1 MTSMSGGMTK
11 NSKIMQ
17 YINYR
22 MRVTVDDGRMLV
34 GKFMAFDKHMNMVL
48 CDCEEFRRLG
58 VKGKANEEREEKRS
72 LGLVLL
78 RGEAV
83 VSIQVESPPSSEEA
97 RRVAPAAAGP
107 GAGRAAGRA
116 MPNATMSAPAGLR
129 GPAAGI
135 GASGNTMAPNMG
147 RGMMMPPPGMPGMP
161 PMMMGRGMPGPPPGY
176 GGPPPGAP
184 PGMFPPGM
192 GPPPGMFPPGM
203 GPPGMRPPPG
213 MFPPG
218 MPPPPGMM
226 PPPPGMPPMPPGM
239 GRGNTPRPQ

>member
-1 MTSMSGGMTK
+1 MSGGMTK

-78 RGEAV
+78 RGESV

-116 MPNATMSAPAGLR
+116 MPNATMSAPAG
-129 GPAAGI
+129 AA
-135 GASGNTMAPNMG
+135 AAHTHT
-147 RGMMMPPPGMPGMP
+147 
-161 PMMMGRGMPGPPPGY
+161 
-176 GGPPPGAP
+176 
-184 PGMFPPGM
+184 
-192 GPPPGMFPPGM
+192 
-203 GPPGMRPPPG
+203 RPHLPVSPS
-213 MFPPG
+213 
-218 MPPPPGMM
+218 PPPPLPSLQDCVALPLASA
-226 PPPPGMPPMPPGM
+226 PPA
-239 GRGNTPRPQ
+239 TQWRPTWAGA

>member
-97 RRVAPAAAGP
+97 RRVAPSAAGP

-135 GASGNTMAPNMG
+135 GASGNAMAPNMG
-147 RGMMMPPPGMPGMP
+147 RGMKETWERSTLSIKNKQVLYDIKKG
-161 PMMMGRGMPGPPPGY
+161 
-176 GGPPPGAP
+176 
-184 PGMFPPGM
+184 FQ
-192 GPPPGMFPPGM
+192 FS
-203 GPPGMRPPPG
+203 
-213 MFPPG
+213 
-218 MPPPPGMM
+218 
-226 PPPPGMPPMPPGM
+226 
-239 GRGNTPRPQ
+239 

>member
-1 MTSMSGGMTK
+1 MTPRL
-11 NSKIMQ
+11 Q
-17 YINYR
+17 
-22 MRVTVDDGRMLV
+22 
-34 GKFMAFDKHMNMVL
+34 VL

-78 RGEAV
+78 RGDAV

-116 MPNATMSAPAGLR
+116 MPNATMSAPAGAARNLQPPARPSPSTPLPPGLR
-129 GPAAGI
+129 GPAPGL

-147 RGMMMPPPGMPGMP
+147 RGMMMPPGMQGMP

-184 PGMFPPGM
+184 PGMFPPGKN
-192 GPPPGMFPPGM
+192 F
-203 GPPGMRPPPG
+203 
-213 MFPPG
+213 
-218 MPPPPGMM
+218 
-226 PPPPGMPPMPPGM
+226 
-239 GRGNTPRPQ
+239 GRVACDAYVACAVGALTFASCSACAAFMCSR

>member
-1 MTSMSGGMTK
+1 MSGGMTK

-83 VSIQVESPPSSEEA
+83 VSIQVESPPSSEES

-135 GASGNTMAPNMG
+135 GASGNAMAPNMG
-147 RGMMMPPPGMPGMP
+147 RGMMPPPPGMGMPGMP
-161 PMMMGRGMPGPPPGY
+161 PMMMGRGMPGPP
-176 GGPPPGAP
+176 
-184 PGMFPPGM
+184 GMA
-192 GPPPGMFPPGM
+192 PPPGMFPPGM
-203 GPPGMRPPPG
+203 APPPG

-218 MPPPPGMM
+218 MRPPGMFPPGMQPPPGMM